1 MHLDSF
7 SLYTLLPA
15 CSFRYPYVS
24 CEIFCCEIQE
34 ILHTLVENDDS
45 KLLKKLFSLLD
56 LDVPINTY
64 LGGYFEKILDMLFR
78 RMTVSVIP
86 FVNDGGVVL
95 LRRLLGK
102 IDNYSIMQIIQRLML
117 PHIPFLMP
125 NDADEGMVD
134 ERQSYLCSWSSIPEA
149 YELLLERMLCQQT
162 GEVPSHV
169 SDLLITVL
177 QLSPPDA
184 SILYR
189 LCSVSC
195 LEKLLAAAF
204 AENADHEDVVSLPSA
219 SASVSLAALSVLE
232 SLVSRICEAAIP
244 SGSEEGGLA
253 DDSSGILADETD
265 GQVMVQ
271 IQKSIANICDALMP
285 CLPAFRNQLAH
296 FVDPLRRP
304 CGQVATQTK
313 SLLPRLSHRGLLMVK
328 VVESLI
334 RLSNADIDRQLL
346 DSGVV
351 VASLDLIFTFRFNSL
366 LHLTVQKIVII
377 VIEGGA
383 ARR

>member
-1 MHLDSF
+1 M
-7 SLYTLLPA
+7 
-15 CSFRYPYVS
+15 S
-24 CEIFCCEIQE
+24 CEIFCCEIQD
-34 ILHTLVENDDS
+34 ILHTLVESNDG

-56 LDVPINTY
+56 LKVPINTY
-64 LGGYFEKILDMLFR
+64 LGGYFEKVLEMLFR

-86 FVNDGGVVL
+86 FVNDGGVAL
-95 LRRLLGK
+95 LRRFLGK
-102 IDNYSIMQIIQRLML
+102 IDNYSIMQIVQRLML

-125 NDADEGMVD
+125 NDADEVIVD
-134 ERQSYLCSWSSIPEA
+134 DRQNYLCNWSSIPEA
-149 YELLLERMLCQQT
+149 CELLLERMLCLQP
-162 GEVPSHV
+162 GDVPSHV

-184 SILYR
+184 SILYH
-189 LCSVSC
+189 LCSMSC

-204 AENADHEDVVSLPSA
+204 ADSADHEDLESLPSA

-232 SLVSRICEAAIP
+232 SLVSRICEAATP
-244 SGSEEGGLA
+244 TGSEDEGTP
-253 DDSSGILADETD
+253 DDGSGMLADETD
-265 GQVMVQ
+265 GQVLIQ
-271 IQKSIANICDALMP
+271 IQAAIANICDALTP
-285 CLPAFRNQLAH
+285 SLSAFKSQLSH
-296 FVDPLRRP
+296 FIDPLSRP

-328 VVESLI
+328 LIESLI
-334 RLSNADIDRQLL
+334 RLSSSEIDRQLF
-346 DSGVV
+346 DSEVV

-383 ARR
+383 VRR